1 MVIEPK
7 IQKIYTEIQRQLFY
21 LIPEKWSKVY
31 LYSSIIEHPGKLQTG
46 EMYFYYIPQGI
57 LKKNPVNAYEI
68 PSKFSIGENQYMRLI
83 EKLYQEI
90 KQLQK
95 ACIEAGEKK
104 WTGIVISIADFKFTV
119 EYSYEDIKQSQFNS
133 YERHII
139 FRYQYL
145 EYPLESFSK
154 EEKEI
159 ITRYLEERKHSKAET
174 KVYAEP
180 MYEKPFETIEIG
192 SKNSN
197 IQYVKDDD
205 IRLLEEKTDFKSQ
218 ILKLNE

>member
-1 MVIEPK
+1 MVTEPK

-31 LYSSIIEHPGKLQTG
+31 LYSSIIEQPGNVETG
-46 EMYFYYIPQGI
+46 ELYFYYIPQGI

-68 PSKFSIGENQYMRLI
+68 PSKFSIGETQYLRLI
-83 EKLYQEI
+83 DKLYQEI
-90 KQLQK
+90 KQLHK

-104 WTGIVISIADFKFTV
+104 WHSIMIAIADFQFTV
-119 EYSYEDIKQSQFNS
+119 EYNYDDLKGSNFNS

-145 EYPLESFSK
+145 EYPYESFSK

-159 ITRYLEERKHSKAET
+159 IRRYLEESKSKKPNIKTYSEA
-174 KVYAEP
+174 

-192 SKNSN
+192 SKHSN

-205 IRLLEEKTDFKSQ
+205 IRLLAEKTDFKSQ
-218 ILKLNE
+218 ILKSNE